1 MLKTLL
7 THLLCLQLLVVTTP
21 GLLAN
26 DLEVPAEVK
35 EQLSE
40 LSSEQIETLKNDSFS
55 DELKSF
61 ATNANNFVTL
71 RLSENDRESLRI
83 LGYNNDE
90 INSLDAASFT
100 DKKETTKLKNRVG
113 DYVDSKPGEID
124 DGVMKELV
132 PGLAASVIGLSFAS
146 LLGIV
151 IGFRCSSV
159 PSALA
164 FTGTSAAWVAL
175 EMMIWKGYDINMKD
189 IKTLQE
195 ASKIPDKV
203 KAKINRI
210 KVVVESLES
219 GFKASGLANYESFL
233 EQKNSEIEELKS
245 IVNEI
250 KVYLRSQKDKQFG
263 SLKSIQESIALAA
276 ETSRKKAK
284 NAKIA
289 AIGYTASAG
298 IAAAEAFS
306 AFGLAASCTGEGKAL
321 FQQVLHFLIPSAQ
334 AGFASVGDLDKIG
347 IPVGAGL
354 AAAYL
359 SFEQKFADKI
369 YTNPT
374 SRAVVFT
381 AMAGIAFLAATKLK
395 KAADFLDKQAHEMSV
410 FTKTIEDA
418 IEGKQVKFTS
428 LSSLVL
434 SLKEDLLPK
443 VQKIIETAEVKKEEL
458 DQLKDMIKEGAEDIK
473 EGKFDLAQELEAQID
488 SKVEAELSETKS
500 EVTAQIEEAKQDLQ
514 TQIPGDDFLSSNES
528 YKLFDFFISKAQA
541 ATSPFAIPRSC
552 FRRTRTFLSMDENC
566 SCSKAQK
573 CAKSYFPT
581 NLKIPAKSPYVKELV
596 EAALVTNQ
604 ANNLILSKRADQGSK
619 LYYEVGKK
627 VARIETITNQLIS
640 KKLNSPFGPAQT
652 SQMVLVATK
661 STKEALKEMHSQ
673 KSSKAP
679 LLSARGSLPAGVSID
694 LDAIKR
700 ENTRSKLREHLRLA
714 SLVRMYPDSFES
726 ESSVGAPNID
736 QFNYSNNTI
745 IQDPEKDLFEVIRLR
760 YLKIYTGHRLL
771 HLDSN

>member
-1 MLKTLL
+1 M
-7 THLLCLQLLVVTTP
+7 H
-21 GLLAN
+21 AEEI
-26 DLEVPAEVK
+26 EVPSEVK
-35 EQLSE
+35 VQLSK
-40 LSSEQIETLKNDSFS
+40 LSPDQINVLKNDSLS
-55 DELKSF
+55 DELKNF

-71 RLSENDRESLRI
+71 KLSENDRESLRI
-83 LGYNNDE
+83 LGYSNDE
-90 INSLDAASFT
+90 IDSLDANSFT
-100 DKKETTKLKNRVG
+100 DKTQTNKLKNRLNS
-113 DYVDSKPGEID
+113 YADSKSKEID

-195 ASKIPDKV
+195 ASKIPDRVKSKV
-203 KAKINRI
+203 NRI
-210 KVVVESLES
+210 KAIVESLES
-219 GFKASGLANYESFL
+219 GFKSSGLANYEGFL
-233 EQKNSEIEELKS
+233 EQKDSEIGELKS
-245 IVNEI
+245 IVEEI
-250 KVYLRSQKDKQFG
+250 KIYLRSQKDKQFG
-263 SLKSIQESIALAA
+263 SLKSIQKSISLAA

-306 AFGLAASCTGEGKAL
+306 AFGLAASCTRESVTLLEKTLSLL
-321 FQQVLHFLIPSAQ
+321 FPSAH

-359 SFEQKFADKI
+359 AFEQKFADKI
-369 YTNPT
+369 YANPT
-374 SRAVVFT
+374 SRAVVFS

-395 KAADFLDKQAHEMSV
+395 KAADFLEKQAHEMSV
-410 FTKTIEDA
+410 FTKTVEDA

-428 LSSLVL
+428 LTSLVL

-443 VQKIIETAEVKKEEL
+443 VQKIIETAKVKKEEL
-458 DQLKDMIKEGAEDIK
+458 EQLVTMIEDGAEDIK
-473 EGKFDLAQELEAQID
+473 EGKIDLAKKLESQIN
-488 SKVEAELSETKS
+488 SKVESELSDSKG
-500 EVTAQIEEAKQDLQ
+500 EVAAQIEEAKSSLE
-514 TQIPGDDFLSSNES
+514 TQIPAEDFLSLNKNSQ
-528 YKLFDFFISKAQA
+528 LLDLMIPRAHA
-541 ATSPFAIPRSC
+541 ASAPFAIPRSC
-552 FRRTRTFLSMDENC
+552 FRRTRTFLTMDESC
-566 SCSKAQK
+566 SCSKEKK

-581 NLKIPAKSPYVKELV
+581 NLKVPAKSPYIKELV
-596 EAALVTNQ
+596 EAALATNQ
-604 ANNLILSKRADQGSK
+604 ANNLILSRRADQGSK
-619 LYYEVGKK
+619 LYQGVGKNVK
-627 VARIETITNQLIS
+627 RIETITNQLIS
-640 KKLNSPFGPAQT
+640 KKLKAPFGAAQA
-652 SQMVLVATK
+652 SQMVLVATR
-661 STKEALKEMHSQ
+661 STKDALKEIYSQ
-673 KSSKAP
+673 QTRRAP
-679 LLSARGSLPAGVSID
+679 LLSARGSLPAGVNID

-700 ENTRSKLREHLRLA
+700 ENTRSKLREHFRLA
-714 SLVRMYPDSFES
+714 ALIKKYPGSFGSDSK
-726 ESSVGAPNID
+726 SSAPNID

-745 IQDPEKDLFEVIRLR
+745 IQDSEKDLFEVIRLR

-771 HLDSN
+771 HLEEN